1 MTITATVVSQ
11 PITAAVSGG
20 GTIAA
25 NVGSSTVSAA
35 ASGGIGPQGSAG
47 VSNVPGPTGATGPAG
62 PQGIQGVAGAVG
74 AAGNPAT
81 ATTDASAL
89 ASGTLSDARLS
100 ANVVLTTDNRLLAFD
115 RDRST
120 TRYDIFNRSFSSA
133 SVSFAANAT
142 VLSFFSVPTTI
153 TISGL
158 VAACFTQSASEGKLA
173 RMGLYSF
180 DGSTVTLLAQ
190 TTADATL
197 FNTSG
202 TLFTRSLS
210 TEDGYPASLTL
221 SPNVRYAFGVFSNRV
236 MSLFGRSFNQLIAA
250 QEPRLSATLEGGLSD
265 LPASSSTFTPMNQQF
280 YAALVIA

>member
-20 GTIAA
+20 GNIAA

-35 ASGGIGPQGSAG
+35 ASGGIGPQGPAG

-100 ANVVLTTDNRLLAFD
+100 ANVVLTGDSRLLAFD
-115 RDRST
+115 RDRSGA
-120 TRYDIFNRSFSSA
+120 RYDIYNRGFNPVGNIPGAGRGI
-133 SVSFAANAT
+133 
-142 VLSFFSVPTTI
+142 LSFFSVPSNI
-153 TISGL
+153 TISSL
-158 VAACFTQSASEGKLA
+158 VAVTFSAASVASAFG

-180 DGSTVTLLAQ
+180 DGTTVTMLAR
-190 TTADATL
+190 TAADQTL
-197 FNTSG
+197 FNSSNTV
-202 TLFTRSLS
+202 FTRSLS
-210 TEDGYPASLTL
+210 PEGGYPEIITLT
-221 SPNVRYAFGVFSNRV
+221 PDARYALGLFSTQNISYV
-236 MSLFGRSFNQLIAA
+236 GRNLNVAVSTL
-250 QEPRLSATLEGGLSD
+250 EPRMSALLESGLTDLPESAATLLTSLGQPYG
-265 LPASSSTFTPMNQQF
+265 
-280 YAALVIA
+280 ALAIT